1 MTWQVSEVDGS
12 EVTTHVVLLLVT
24 PVRLH
29 CLPCSPTHSVC
40 VPVSTACLHVSY
52 HHIYVYISMYAVAAP
67 GGFLGFLE
75 TGQTLPAISFY
86 RRT

>member
-1 MTWQVSEVDGS
+1 M
-12 EVTTHVVLLLVT
+12 
-24 PVRLH
+24 
-29 CLPCSPTHSVC
+29 C

-75 TGQTLPAISFY
+75 TGQTLPAISFTAE
-86 RRT
+86 RSTTRDLILAVRIQVMILFAQLLNI